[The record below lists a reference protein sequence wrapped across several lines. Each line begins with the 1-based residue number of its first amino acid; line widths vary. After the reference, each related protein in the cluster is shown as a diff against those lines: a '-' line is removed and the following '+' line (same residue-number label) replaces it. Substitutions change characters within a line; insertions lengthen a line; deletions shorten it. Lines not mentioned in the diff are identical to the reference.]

1 MTVFGVNVRRMS
13 SPTGYAYTEGEEIA
27 HAITHGVGAVLA
39 LVGLAVLV
47 AYAAASG
54 SAVHIVGCGV
64 FGASLFL
71 LYLASTLYH
80 AMPLSRP
87 RAKGLLKHCDHAAI
101 YLLIAGTYTP
111 VTLFALTGP
120 WGASLFGII
129 WGLAL
134 VGLVFTASPLRKHR
148 RVALALYLAM
158 GWLVVVAAKPMFEAL
173 PPIALVLF
181 VGGGVAYTVGV
192 VFYVR
197 KRKWAHTV
205 WHGFVLAGSAL
216 HFFAILSLVVPGAR
230 A

>member
-1 MTVFGVNVRRMS
+1 MS
-13 SPTGYAYTEGEEIA
+13 SSPAVGAYSVGEEIA

-39 LVGLAVLV
+39 MAGLVVLV
-47 AYAAASG
+47 LV
-54 SAVHIVGCGV
+54 SATYGTAIHVVGCAV

-80 AMPLSRP
+80 AVPVTRP
-87 RAKGLLKHCDHAAI
+87 RTKGLLRHFDHAAI

-111 VTLFALTGP
+111 VTLFALSGT
-120 WGASLFGII
+120 WGMTLFGVI

-158 GWLVVVAAKPMFEAL
+158 GWLVVIAAKPIFDAL
-173 PPIALVLF
+173 PLLPLVLF
-181 VGGGVAYTVGV
+181 VAGGVAYTGGV
-192 VFYVR
+192 FFYVR
-197 KRKWAHTV
+197 KRKWSHTV

-216 HFFAILSLVVPGAR
+216 HFFAILSLVVP
-230 A
+230 